1 VWEKV
6 NQRLLRKKL
15 KMRNTVKHE
24 LSYKSTVPQLEL
36 RDASDETLIPLVPP
50 KESAP
55 VHPSRLTALNETA
68 SPTSTAEMR
77 DCVGKVTPKATTK
90 EIKNEKHSQT

>member
-1 VWEKV
+1 
-6 NQRLLRKKL
+6 
-15 KMRNTVKHE
+15 MRNTVNHE

-68 SPTSTAEMR
+68 STPTAVMG
-77 DCVGKVTPKATTK
+77 DCVEKGTPKATTI